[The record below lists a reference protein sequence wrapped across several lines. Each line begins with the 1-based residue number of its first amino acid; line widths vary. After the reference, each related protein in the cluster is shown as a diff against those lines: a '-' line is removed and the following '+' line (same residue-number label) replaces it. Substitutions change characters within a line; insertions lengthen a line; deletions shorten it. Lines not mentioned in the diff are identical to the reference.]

1 MSKITITVAGVIIW
15 TATTIAQ
22 VPAAQQPPTA
32 GDPTRNPAAT
42 QPPTTAS
49 KITLQGCMER
59 QGSTTGTSG
68 AVGTAGSA
76 GSFIL
81 TKAERQPA
89 ASGAA
94 ARPADSAS
102 APMTMTYRLDADAAK
117 LTPHV
122 GHKVEVTGTMEAAS
136 GARPQAGSTQP
147 PSAGTTAPTFKV
159 DEVKM
164 LAASCTE

>member
-15 TATTIAQ
+15 SATTIAQ
-22 VPAAQQPPTA
+22 VPAAQQPPAA
-32 GDPTRNPAAT
+32 GDPRQAPAAT
-42 QPPTTAS
+42 QPAPNAA

-59 QGSTTGTSG
+59 QGSATGTAG

-89 ASGAA
+89 SAA
-94 ARPADSAS
+94 PKPADSA
-102 APMTMTYRLDADAAK
+102 APMAMTYRLDADAAK

-122 GHKVEVTGTMEAAS
+122 GHKVEVTGTIEAISA
-136 GARPQAGSTQP
+136 AKPQVGSTQP
-147 PSAGTTAPTFKV
+147 PSAASTAPTFKV